1 MQKLRTR
8 ARHNAVEVTANEVS
22 YYDGNVKAEDFAKVG
37 KEEVGGHG
45 EVIER
50 ICHAVGETTDNE
62 EGHTEE
68 GGEHIALTRKGYGG
82 GHNESATDGKQS
94 AAERTDSEAT
104 FKDALCRFLQGV
116 LGNSCQERHEQAT
129 EDVAK
134 EHEDEVGHFVALDE
148 TCKTGVEAKA
158 VVDYCQKSEG
168 EEDASDNVASSEV
181 TKTCNAHAYAAKHGR
196 L

>member
-1 MQKLRTR
+1 MKLC
-8 ARHNAVEVTANEVS
+8 ACPSHNAVEVATDEIAEH
-22 YYDGNVKAEDFAKVG
+22 DGNVKAEDIAEVG
-37 KEEVGGHG
+37 KEEVGGDG
-45 EVIER
+45 EVIESVG
-50 ICHAVGETTDNE
+50 HAVGETTDDE

-68 GGEHIALTRKGYGG
+68 GGEHIALARKGYGG
-82 GHNESATDGKQS
+82 RHNESATNGKQT

-148 TCKTGVEAKA
+148 TCKTRVEAKA
-158 VVDYCQKSEG
+158 VVDYRKESEG
-168 EEDASDNVASSEV
+168 KEDASDNVASSEV
-181 TKTCNAHAYAAKHGR
+181 TKTCNAHAYTAKH
-196 L
+196 